1 MRVAVAA
8 ESGLID
14 MHTHCVEMGCR
25 LNRAQA
31 PSCDVQLTLY
41 TQTQHSCYRRIYAC
55 RSVLAAGSGLIDAV
69 HSHPRWVAGCN
80 NRDQARSCD
89 AVDLIAITLRASRGS
104 NTRSSSIHRRS
115 ARARRIYACR
125 SVLAAGSGLIDAV
138 HSHPRWVAGC
148 NNRDQA
154 RSCDAVDLIAIILRV

>member
-1 MRVAVAA
+1 
-8 ESGLID
+8 
-14 MHTHCVEMGCR
+14 MHSHCVEMGCR

-55 RSVLAAGSGLIDAV
+55 SSAGRRKRPHRCRV

-154 RSCDAVDLIAIILRV
+154 RSCDAVDLAIILRV